1 MYNSQDMEASI
12 DERMDKEEVVCV
24 CVCVCVYVC
33 VWWNIESES
42 ESVSCSIVFNSLQ
55 LHGL

>member
-12 DERMDKEEVVCV
+12 VERMDKEEV
-24 CVCVCVYVC
+24 VCVCVYVC